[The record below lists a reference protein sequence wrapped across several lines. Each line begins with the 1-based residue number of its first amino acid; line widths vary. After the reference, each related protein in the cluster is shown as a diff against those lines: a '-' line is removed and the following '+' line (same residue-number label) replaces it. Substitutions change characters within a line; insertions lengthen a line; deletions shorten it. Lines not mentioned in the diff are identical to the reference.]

1 MQVLQNAGLMALL
14 SMFVPLLPLAMGIA
28 YAIWPSEQRLNL
40 VRVLSLAAIC
50 SAVTGTAL
58 GLINELVYMSR
69 REIESLTPAVAA
81 GTAESLVSVGFGF
94 GCLTATWLC
103 VAIGMWRK
111 P

>member
-1 MQVLQNAGLMALL
+1 MQVLQNAGIMALI
-14 SMFVPLLPLAMGIA
+14 SMFIPLLPLTMGIV
-28 YAIWPSEQRLNL
+28 YAVWPNEQRLNL
-40 VRVLSLAAIC
+40 IRVLSLAGIF

-58 GLINELVYMSR
+58 GFINELIFMTR
-69 REIESLTPAVAA
+69 REITTFTPQVLA